1 MKPDA
6 QTTSPRFSPSEAR
19 RRRAQWLEV
28 WSARAIAGVAAAVG
42 VATVS
47 VFVFIAVEAG
57 PALSGRI
64 DSESGV
70 ARVSPDD
77 VDRIPAETLR
87 SFLGLS
93 PSEFASKTREQLR
106 LLVEVR
112 SETLAEERG
121 GTGRA
126 SDPTGWRHLLLP
138 HAGNGQGEP
147 THLWQPSAASPRFNL
162 IPLWWGTLKVTA
174 IALLVAMPLAIT
186 AALHVSQVAAPH
198 RRAWLKPMIES
209 MAGVPAVVMG
219 FLAVAVLAPAVQRI
233 LGLPFLFNGFVA
245 GVAVGLAIVPVIFS
259 VAEDALSA
267 VPRDWVR
274 AALALGATPW
284 EAVSR
289 VVLPAAAPGVGAAV
303 LLGLAQALGETMIV
317 MMVSGN
323 AATLSWSLWEPV
335 RTVPVTLAL
344 ELGETARGGPHYRV
358 LFLLGSLLLALSV
371 VLQGLVRWIRR
382 RYVGRGAE
390 WRS

>member
-1 MKPDA
+1 
-6 QTTSPRFSPSEAR
+6 
-19 RRRAQWLEV
+19 
-28 WSARAIAGVAAAVG
+28 
-42 VATVS
+42 
-47 VFVFIAVEAG
+47 
-57 PALSGRI
+57 
-64 DSESGV
+64 
-70 ARVSPDD
+70 
-77 VDRIPAETLR
+77 
-87 SFLGLS
+87 
-93 PSEFASKTREQLR
+93 
-106 LLVEVR
+106 
-112 SETLAEERG
+112 
-121 GTGRA
+121 
-126 SDPTGWRHLLLP
+126 
-138 HAGNGQGEP
+138 
-147 THLWQPSAASPRFNL
+147 
-162 IPLWWGTLKVTA
+162 
-174 IALLVAMPLAIT
+174 
-186 AALHVSQVAAPH
+186 
-198 RRAWLKPMIES
+198 
-209 MAGVPAVVMG
+209 VMG

>member
-1 MKPDA
+1 MSGHRSSDETGRPDDIPTI
-6 QTTSPRFSPSEAR
+6 QPIGGSPPQGPVAGGVVGPGDR
-19 RRRAQWLEV
+19 RRGRRGRGGDGVGVRLHRRRSRTGPVRSDRQRV
-28 WSARAIAGVAAAVG
+28 GCCPGVAGRHRSGSRRNPPIVSG
-42 VATVS
+42 IEPVRVRLQDPRAT
-47 VFVFIAVEAG
+47 
-57 PALSGRI
+57 PASGRGALGN
-64 DSESGV
+64 SG
-70 ARVSPDD
+70 RGTRWNGPG
-77 VDRIPAETLR
+77 LR
-87 SFLGLS
+87 SHGLD
-93 PSEFASKTREQLR
+93 AS
-106 LLVEVR
+106 
-112 SETLAEERG
+112 
-121 GTGRA
+121 
-126 SDPTGWRHLLLP
+126 
-138 HAGNGQGEP
+138 
-147 THLWQPSAASPRFNL
+147 SAASCRER
-162 IPLWWGTLKVTA
+162 V
-174 IALLVAMPLAIT
+174 
-186 AALHVSQVAAPH
+186 
-198 RRAWLKPMIES
+198 
-209 MAGVPAVVMG
+209 
-219 FLAVAVLAPAVQRI
+219 
-233 LGLPFLFNGFVA
+233 
-245 GVAVGLAIVPVIFS
+245 AIVPVIFS